1 MDKEGKVNLKEGKEE
16 KKGKNN
22 EKEGKL
28 MGKGRNKWNMREK

>member
-22 EKEGKL
+22 EMEWKLMEKEGKYSVSQ
-28 MGKGRNKWNMREK
+28 K